1 MLCILLDAHDS
12 HHSVFSL
19 SRQSPRSKM
28 KESPAGSWCSCFGLG
43 KPSSGA
49 KRQLQHNAREPSE
62 TEVVVLAGKG
72 ANPAS
77 KTLLFSNIEFM
88 LTLGFYLLLAFQSIP
103 NSFSSP
109 LIKNHFH
116 NSACESLT
124 PTLVYPSIGESSPC
138 QPRRVRASSDDGR
151 CASIN
156 AQLLGS
162 TNRCASDDSLPH
174 NNSDGH
180 KALIQVQAL
189 ISPSSAEDADL
200 SLPATA
206 VTSLDCEPAPLQC
219 SPAQAQ
225 SECPDSSTSMQEQV
239 SISEEKQSLLEGDL
253 ESGLQPQAPGSSTES
268 SEPLSP

>member
-1 MLCILLDAHDS
+1 
-12 HHSVFSL
+12 
-19 SRQSPRSKM
+19 M

-49 KRQLQHNAREPSE
+49 TRQWQHNAREPSE
-62 TEVVVLAGKG
+62 TEVVVLA
-72 ANPAS
+72 
-77 KTLLFSNIEFM
+77 
-88 LTLGFYLLLAFQSIP
+88 
-103 NSFSSP
+103 
-109 LIKNHFH
+109 
-116 NSACESLT
+116 
-124 PTLVYPSIGESSPC
+124 GESSPC

-162 TNRCASDDSLPH
+162 TNRCASDDSLAH

-200 SLPATA
+200 SLPATT

-239 SISEEKQSLLEGDL
+239 SISEEKQSLLEG
-253 ESGLQPQAPGSSTES
+253 T
-268 SEPLSP
+268 